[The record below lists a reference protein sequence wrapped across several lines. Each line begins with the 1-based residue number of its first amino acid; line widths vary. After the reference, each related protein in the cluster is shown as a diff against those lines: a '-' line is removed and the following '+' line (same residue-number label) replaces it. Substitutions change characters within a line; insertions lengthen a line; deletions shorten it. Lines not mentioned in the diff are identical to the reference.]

1 MNRIGLSSISLL
13 MIGAGIIIFT
23 LFIPLPH
30 YDIDTGWYN
39 GPSLAVRFLGSY
51 EKGSPIDQV
60 YKVVAEAIVK
70 SPFEISCDSD
80 SDCGTYTVV
89 NQCKIYCGNL
99 SGENANKV
107 TQLEK
112 NRVCD
117 PAFWTRPALSCSC
130 VLNRCVTL
138 TE

>member
-1 MNRIGLSSISLL
+1 MNRTGLSSISLL
-13 MIGAGIIIFT
+13 LIGAGIVVFT

-30 YDIDTGWYN
+30 YDLNKGWYS
-39 GPSLAVRFLGSY
+39 GPSLAIRLLGSY

-60 YKVVAEAIVK
+60 YKTVADAIIK
-70 SPFEISCDSD
+70 SPFETTCTSD

-89 NQCKIYCGNL
+89 NQCKVYCANL
-99 SGENANKV
+99 DGENATKV
-107 TQLEK
+107 SQLEK

-117 PAFWTRPALSCSC
+117 PAFWSRPKINCSC